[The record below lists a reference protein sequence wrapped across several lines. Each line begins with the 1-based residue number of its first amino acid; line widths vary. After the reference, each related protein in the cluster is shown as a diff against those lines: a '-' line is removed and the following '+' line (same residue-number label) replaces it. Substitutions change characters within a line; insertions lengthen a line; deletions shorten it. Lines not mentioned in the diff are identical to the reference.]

1 MLHPTRRRLGV
12 LPRTWR
18 FSNIQRRLAPATGAL
33 VSVALLLA
41 AALPPA
47 TLERQAAAVEIRGS
61 TYFVKAPFQLS
72 LITYSSN
79 VSQPWPEYYLTIP
92 MPEQAGAALGA
103 LEVQQIGGADWQFD
117 FDASRTRAFI
127 GKPRREGR
135 SVPVEASFDEARRQ
149 FLIRFPQPPMPG
161 ETVTVSLRPVRNP
174 IVADTYLYTVRAFP
188 VGPQPV
194 ASPVGVGRVRI
205 YTPDWY

>member
-1 MLHPTRRRLGV
+1 MFHTTIRRLGV

-18 FSNIQRRLAPATGAL
+18 SSHIHRRLAPAKGAL
-33 VSVALLLA
+33 MGLALLLT

-47 TLERQAAAVEIRGS
+47 PLERRAAAVEIRGS

-79 VSQPWPEYYLTIP
+79 ISQPWPEYYLTIP
-92 MPEQAGAALGA
+92 IPEQAGAALGA
-103 LEVQQIGGADWQFD
+103 LEVQQIGGADRQFD

-127 GKPRREGR
+127 GRPRREGR
-135 SVPVEASFDEARRQ
+135 VVPVEASFDNARRQ
-149 FLIRFPQPPMPG
+149 FLIRFPQPPVPG

>member
-1 MLHPTRRRLGV
+1 MLHPSIDCLGAQSH
-12 LPRTWR
+12 PWR
-18 FSNIQRRLAPATGAL
+18 CSRISPRLAPAKGAL
-33 VSVALLLA
+33 VGLALLLA

-47 TLERQAAAVEIRGS
+47 PLERQAAAVEIRGS

-79 VSQPWPEYYLTIP
+79 ISQPWPEYYLTIP
-92 MPEQAGAALGA
+92 MPEEAGAALGA
-103 LEVQQIGGADWQFD
+103 LEVRQIGGADWQFD

-135 SVPVEASFDEARRQ
+135 PVPVEASFDQARRQ
-149 FLIRFPQPPMPG
+149 FLIRFPQPPVAG
-161 ETVTVSLRPVRNP
+161 ETLTVVLRPVRNP

-188 VGPQPV
+188 VGPKPV